1 MKIECKLMIWLAIFL
16 AGCAGSNSS
25 LKDDMLGK
33 TLVKA
38 NSVVADSL
46 LAKMPSFAQSVFKG
60 VVDSVPGDYYYSVAE
75 GRIDSLYN
83 LKDGRYERN
92 AGIRYADSGHYVV
105 SRIEIRAGEMSACK
119 VYQGENLIREYQK
132 GKSYRLFDADSVLE
146 IQGDVRLVNMDNDSI
161 TCIKC
166 VSNFR
171 LKDSEKLNSTIEAES
186 YTGDA
191 KNFKFVINM
200 NVKLDVKINRDSVK
214 QYNDQGVLIK
224 DLLFPKYLR
233 DYYDNGNLKYE
244 WVGELYRN
252 EKGMVDVD
260 NGYNKGYYEDGRIM
274 AEAEYKNKK
283 KVSEKYWNVK
293 GDLVK
298 EMYYDRLGRVLV
310 EKDWNGNGVLVM
322 DMKSPEYYREFYSDG
337 KIKVDATGIYV
348 DSLNNVSG
356 ENGFM
361 KRFYENGQME
371 MFMNFKDQKGYSFQ
385 SWYENGTLQAE
396 GEVSSGSHK
405 EFHQNGKTSREVKG
419 KFYYGQNGELNLTEG
434 TDKTWSYQ
442 GKPLR
447 DYSTDSSGMAVSEK
461 VWNSAGVLISDTKM
475 PETFKAYW
483 DDGKPKEDVKGKLY
497 YGANHEVLLDSGEYK
512 SFYPNGGKECVAI
525 YKNKFLVDSKN
536 WNNNGILISD
546 AQYDDRG
553 RVVSAKGWNDKG
565 ALESVVD
572 FPTSMKTY
580 FENGALES
588 ETQGVLYYTFF
599 GQIQLKDGTYKSYYE
614 DGSWHSVITMKNGL
628 YRKLQSRVDALGK
641 EIVYEVDYDTLGVEN
656 AYKLTKEGI
665 LEVERFGVL
674 YKDSAEVGY
683 SVDTGY
689 EKFFHKSGKVRTR
702 IEYDHKKLVNK
713 KEWDEQE
720 HLIVDVHIPDY
731 YREYDVDGKLMQEAV
746 GVIEEENSSFKVK
759 EGVVKVFDADGK
771 VNYSATYKDYQVV
784 SEGNGE

>member
-119 VYQGENLIREYQK
+119 VYQDENLIREYQK

-337 KIKVDATGIYV
+337 KIKV
-348 DSLNNVSG
+348 
-356 ENGFM
+356 
-361 KRFYENGQME
+361 
-371 MFMNFKDQKGYSFQ
+371 
-385 SWYENGTLQAE
+385 
-396 GEVSSGSHK
+396 
-405 EFHQNGKTSREVKG
+405 
-419 KFYYGQNGELNLTEG
+419 
-434 TDKTWSYQ
+434 
-442 GKPLR
+442 
-447 DYSTDSSGMAVSEK
+447 
-461 VWNSAGVLISDTKM
+461 
-475 PETFKAYW
+475 
-483 DDGKPKEDVKGKLY
+483 
-497 YGANHEVLLDSGEYK
+497 
-512 SFYPNGGKECVAI
+512 
-525 YKNKFLVDSKN
+525 
-536 WNNNGILISD
+536 
-546 AQYDDRG
+546 
-553 RVVSAKGWNDKG
+553 
-565 ALESVVD
+565 
-572 FPTSMKTY
+572 
-580 FENGALES
+580 
-588 ETQGVLYYTFF
+588 
-599 GQIQLKDGTYKSYYE
+599 
-614 DGSWHSVITMKNGL
+614 
-628 YRKLQSRVDALGK
+628 
-641 EIVYEVDYDTLGVEN
+641 
-656 AYKLTKEGI
+656 
-665 LEVERFGVL
+665 
-674 YKDSAEVGY
+674 
-683 SVDTGY
+683 
-689 EKFFHKSGKVRTR
+689 
-702 IEYDHKKLVNK
+702 
-713 KEWDEQE
+713 
-720 HLIVDVHIPDY
+720 
-731 YREYDVDGKLMQEAV
+731 
-746 GVIEEENSSFKVK
+746 
-759 EGVVKVFDADGK
+759 
-771 VNYSATYKDYQVV
+771 
-784 SEGNGE
+784 